1 MGHGKDRVLI
11 IGAGPGGLAS
21 AVALRR
27 VGIPAEIFE
36 QSARHQ
42 AYGGGFTIRSNTVKL
57 LLRLG
62 VGQQLLDK
70 GVEYRSFEY
79 YSASGR
85 RLNRLPEG
93 EVADAWGTPSIGAL
107 RADLYTALM
116 TEVDQDTLH
125 LGARF
130 VGAEQDENGVTA
142 RFADGREE
150 RGALLVGCDGIHS
163 VVRHQVLD
171 GAEPIYAGF
180 ISWRNTVIQEPVI
193 VPKGEVRLYLGAGKA
208 IVMFPCS
215 QTQLSMECFVRGA
228 AGGTDPPGRVKETL
242 ISTFADFCDTVQRGL
257 EATEEANFG
266 RADLYERDPGPTWF
280 KGRIVLL
287 GDAIHP
293 TTPFVG
299 QGAGAAMED
308 GITLAKEL
316 ALTRDLSHADD
327 VRAAL
332 TSYEWRRRDRAAW
345 IVSSAG
351 RRGKMFGLT
360 HPVAASGRNF
370 VLSKLPTRVLRKEM
384 ERAVFYE

>member
-1 MGHGKDRVLI
+1 MRRGDDRVLI

-21 AVALRR
+21 AIALRR
-27 VGIPAEIFE
+27 VGIPAEVFE
-36 QSARHQ
+36 QSPQHQ

-70 GVEYRSFEY
+70 GVEYRSFQY
-79 YSASGR
+79 YSDSGR
-85 RLNRLPEG
+85 LLNRLPEG

-107 RADLYTALM
+107 RSDLYMALLS
-116 TEVDQDTLH
+116 EIDQDTVH

-130 VGAEQDENGVTA
+130 VGAEQDEDGVTA
-142 RFADGREE
+142 RFTDGREE
-150 RGALLVGCDGIHS
+150 RGALLLGCDGINS
-163 VVRHQVLD
+163 VVRQHVLD
-171 GAEPIYAGF
+171 AAEPIYAGF
-180 ISWRNTVIQEPVI
+180 VSWRNTVVQEPVI
-193 VPKGEVRLYLGAGKA
+193 VPKGEVQLHLGVGKA
-208 IVMFPCS
+208 IVLFPCS
-215 QTQLSMECFVRGA
+215 ERQLSMDCFVRGP
-228 AGGTDPPGRVKETL
+228 AGGTIPPGQVKETL
-242 ISTFADFCDTVQRGL
+242 LSTFPGFSDTVQRAL
-257 EATEEANFG
+257 EATEESNFG
-266 RADLYERDPGPTWF
+266 RGDLYERDPGPTWF

-287 GDAIHP
+287 GDSIHP

-316 ALTRDLSHADD
+316 ALTRGLGHADD
-327 VRAAL
+327 VKAAL
-332 TSYEWRRRDRAAW
+332 SSYEWRRRDRAAW
-345 IVSSAG
+345 IVGSAG

-360 HPVAASGRNF
+360 NPLAASGRNF

>member
-1 MGHGKDRVLI
+1 MRHGDDRVLI

-21 AVALRR
+21 AIALRR
-27 VGIPAEIFE
+27 VGIPAEVFE
-36 QSARHQ
+36 QSPQHQ

-70 GVEYRSFEY
+70 GVEYRSFQY
-79 YSASGR
+79 YSDSGR
-85 RLNRLPEG
+85 LLNRLPEG

-107 RADLYTALM
+107 RSDLYMALLS
-116 TEVDQDTLH
+116 EIDQDTVH

-130 VGAEQDENGVTA
+130 VGAEQDEDGVTA
-142 RFADGREE
+142 RFTDGREE
-150 RGALLVGCDGIHS
+150 RGALLLGCDGINS
-163 VVRHQVLD
+163 VVRQHVLD
-171 GAEPIYAGF
+171 AAEPIYAGF
-180 ISWRNTVIQEPVI
+180 VSWRNTVVQEPVI
-193 VPKGEVRLYLGAGKA
+193 VPKGEVQLHLGVGKA
-208 IVMFPCS
+208 IVLFPCS
-215 QTQLSMECFVRGA
+215 ERQLSMDCFVRGP
-228 AGGTDPPGRVKETL
+228 AGGTIPPGQVKETL
-242 ISTFADFCDTVQRGL
+242 LSTFASFSDTVQRAL
-257 EATEEANFG
+257 EATEESNFG
-266 RADLYERDPGPTWF
+266 RGDLYERDPGPTWF

-287 GDAIHP
+287 GDSIHP

-316 ALTRDLSHADD
+316 ALTRGLGHADD
-327 VRAAL
+327 VKAAL
-332 TSYEWRRRDRAAW
+332 SSYEWRRRDRAAW
-345 IVSSAG
+345 IVGSAG

-360 HPVAASGRNF
+360 NPLAASGRNF